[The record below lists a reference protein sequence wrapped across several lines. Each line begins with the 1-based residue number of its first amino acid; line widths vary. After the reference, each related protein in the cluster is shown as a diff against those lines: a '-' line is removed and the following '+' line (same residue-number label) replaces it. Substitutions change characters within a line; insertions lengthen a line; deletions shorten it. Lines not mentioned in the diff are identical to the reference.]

1 MGSHQV
7 GKFGAIPLT
16 DPDDISQSTPDFLAN
31 FRTSSVK
38 KIVGSRPIRMRCALA
53 SAGHPLPTIFMGHNK
68 RTWTLRKAG
77 SDSWAIS
84 YTRRT
89 IVLRYWIGARSN
101 STLSTMITCHRTFS
115 PVTPCWPCSIN
126 YNIQCSENWYILF
139 CCTAFGN
146 ADGINSY
153 NSWNWRLYHS
163 VAIWQSSEE
172 KICLLKVFV

>member
-1 MGSHQV
+1 MRTFYAPMGSHQV

-77 SDSWAIS
+77 SDS
-84 YTRRT
+84 
-89 IVLRYWIGARSN
+89 
-101 STLSTMITCHRTFS
+101 
-115 PVTPCWPCSIN
+115 
-126 YNIQCSENWYILF
+126 
-139 CCTAFGN
+139 
-146 ADGINSY
+146 
-153 NSWNWRLYHS
+153 
-163 VAIWQSSEE
+163 
-172 KICLLKVFV
+172 